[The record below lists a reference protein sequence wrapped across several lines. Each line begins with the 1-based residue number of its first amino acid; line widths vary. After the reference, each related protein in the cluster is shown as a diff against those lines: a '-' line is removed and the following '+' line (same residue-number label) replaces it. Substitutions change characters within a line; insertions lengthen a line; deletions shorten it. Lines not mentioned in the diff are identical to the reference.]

1 MEEKLNKY
9 DFPIGRIGNT
19 KNPVLIILLENQN
32 SYPNSYKLNP
42 EYTMRILGEFEPK
55 NRENH
60 EKHMKIETVVKY
72 DKWWF
77 ELSKIWMDQ
86 ELKISNDEVLALE
99 YYPFATENTDKEKEI
114 YNLKWEDNS
123 YAKKSLEINKEI
135 LKNALNYNI
144 PIFVYYKSGW
154 YEGRDKYAI
163 EPIIVRGQSQFISDY
178 NPRGAVPSVIKNR
191 LRDFLSESS
200 IKKQICKLRENPNY
214 YLKKK

>member
-32 SYPNSYKLNP
+32 SDPNNYKLNP
-42 EYTMRILGEFEPK
+42 EYTMRIAGELEPK
-55 NRENH
+55 DKENH
-60 EKHMKIETVVKY
+60 DKHMEIETVVKY

-77 ELSKIWMDQ
+77 DLSHIWK
-86 ELKISNDEVLALE
+86 ESVSKISNDEVLALE
-99 YYPFATENTDKEKEI
+99 YYPFATANSDKEKEI
-114 YNLKWEDNS
+114 YNSKWEDNS

-163 EPIIVRGQSQFISDY
+163 EPILVQCQSKFISDY
-178 NPRGAVPSVIKNR
+178 KPRGAVPSAIRKR
-191 LRDFLSESS
+191 LREFLSESS
-200 IKKQICKLRENPNY
+200 IKNQICKLRENPNY